1 MISKVFEIPYYAV
14 IFTSKRSP
22 GDSGYSEMAQNLL
35 IEAEK
40 IEGFLGADSVRDTEG
55 IGITVSYWRTLEAI
69 DKWKNH
75 TLHIEGKKMDI
86 KQWYEEYS
94 IRICKV
100 EYEKFFES
108 SVLKPDGI
116 G

>member
-1 MISKVFEIPYYAV
+1 MISKVFELPYYAV

-22 GDSGYSEMAQNLL
+22 GDFGYSEMAQNLL

-75 TLHIEGKKMDI
+75 TLHIDTWRGKK
-86 KQWYEEYS
+86 W
-94 IRICKV
+94 V
-100 EYEKFFES
+100 S
-108 SVLKPDGI
+108 SNGTKNIQFVSVKLDMKNFLIPLF
-116 G
+116 

>member
-1 MISKVFEIPYYAV
+1 MISKVFELPYYSV
-14 IFTSKRSP
+14 IFTSRRSP
-22 GDSGYSEMAQNLL
+22 GDFGYSEMAQNLL

-75 TLHIEGKKMDI
+75 TLHIEGKKWVSNNGTKNIQFVSAKLNM
-86 KQWYEEYS
+86 KN
-94 IRICKV
+94 
-100 EYEKFFES
+100 FLNPLF
-108 SVLKPDGI
+108 
-116 G
+116 